1 MNKAVIPE
9 ESDLLIVFSDQFTLS
24 MIFMVSHVAF
34 IGVSIFFVDDGIG
47 AVTVVEGALQSI
59 SLGVE
64 DLPFSVL
71 PAQRIYFSL
80 IVTAVEIADL
90 GTLSSHD

>member
-9 ESDLLIVFSDQFTLS
+9 ESDLLIVFSDEFTLP
-24 MIFMVSHVAF
+24 MIFMVSHIAF
-34 IGVSIFFVDDGIG
+34 IGISIFFVDDGKG
-47 AVTVVEGALQSI
+47 AVTVVEGALKSI

-80 IVTAVEIADL
+80 IVAAVEVADL
-90 GTLSSHD
+90 GTLGSHD